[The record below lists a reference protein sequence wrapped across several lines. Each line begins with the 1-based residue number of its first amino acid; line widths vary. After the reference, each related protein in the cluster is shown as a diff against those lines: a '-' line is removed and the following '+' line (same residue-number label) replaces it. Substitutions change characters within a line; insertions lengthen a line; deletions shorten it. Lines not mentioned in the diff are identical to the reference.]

1 MKTYKLAIAG
11 GGSTYT
17 PGIIRSLMERLED
30 LPLSEIRF
38 YDIDGE
44 RQSKVVIA
52 AKAVI
57 SEYTDKIVIV
67 DTTDPETAFTDAD
80 FVFAQM
86 RVGKYKMRELDEKI
100 PLSHDVVGQETCG
113 PGGLAYG
120 LRTISPMVELI
131 DFVEQYAKETCWI
144 VNYSNPASIVAEA
157 VRKLRPKARVLNICD
172 MPVATMR
179 NMSAILGVNRE
190 DLVVD
195 YFGLNHFGWFT
206 KVEVYGV
213 DRLPE
218 LREHIHKHGLLTED
232 ISKIDYRHADASW
245 IKTFKN
251 IKLIMDFF
259 PEYIPNPYLQYYL
272 FPDLIVETSNKEYT
286 RANEVMNGREKTL
299 FETVKQYEETGV
311 LSDQFHVGVHGIFIV
326 DVTVSLAKNL
336 GKRYLVMVENNGT
349 IPNLPDDAMVEVPC
363 LINADGPAPEY
374 VGDIPYFYKAMIDQQ
389 LASEK
394 ILVEAITEGS
404 YEKALQAF
412 TLNKTLPSSRV
423 AKAVLDDLIEANK
436 AYWPELKSKYRDG
449 VLIHS

>member
-1 MKTYKLAIAG
+1 MKTYKLAVAG

-17 PGIIRSLMERLED
+17 PGIIRSLMDRLED

-44 RQSKVVIA
+44 RQSQVVVA

-57 SEYTDKIVIV
+57 EEYTDKIKVI
-67 DTTDPETAFTDAD
+67 DTTDPQTAFDDVD

-86 RVGKYKMRELDEKI
+86 RVGKYAMRELDEKI
-100 PLSHDVVGQETCG
+100 PLSHHVVGQETCG

-120 LRTISPMVELI
+120 LRTIFPMIELI
-131 DFVEQYAKETCWI
+131 DYVEKYAKETAWI
-144 VNYSNPASIVAEA
+144 VNYSNPASIVAEG
-157 VRKLRPKARVLNICD
+157 VRKLRPNSRVLNICD

-179 NMSAILGVNRE
+179 NIAAILGVERE
-190 DLVVD
+190 ELEVD

-206 KVEVYGV
+206 SIKVEGQEK
-213 DRLPE
+213 LPE
-218 LREHIHKHGLLTED
+218 IREHVYKYGLLTED
-232 ISKIDYRHADASW
+232 ISKIDYRHADSSW

-251 IKLIMDFF
+251 IKLIMDHF
-259 PEYIPNPYLQYYL
+259 PEYLPNPYLQYYL
-272 FPDLIVETSNKEYT
+272 FPDYIVETSNKDYT
-286 RANEVMNGREKTL
+286 RANEVMDGREKTL
-299 FETVKQYEETGV
+299 FETVKKYEETGI
-311 LSDQFHVGVHGIFIV
+311 LEDSFAVGVHGTFIV
-326 DVTVSLAKNL
+326 DVTVSLAQNL

-349 IPNLPDDAMVEVPC
+349 IPNLPADAMIEVPA
-363 LINADGPAPEY
+363 LITSDGPKPEF

-394 ILVEAITEGS
+394 ILVEAIVEGS

-412 TLNKTLPSSRV
+412 TLNKTLPSAKV

-436 AYWPELKSKYRDG
+436 EYWPTLTKEYKEG
-449 VLIHS
+449 VLV

>member
-172 MPVATMR
+172 MPLQR
-179 NMSAILGVNRE
+179 CAI
-190 DLVVD
+190 
-195 YFGLNHFGWFT
+195 
-206 KVEVYGV
+206 
-213 DRLPE
+213 
-218 LREHIHKHGLLTED
+218 
-232 ISKIDYRHADASW
+232 
-245 IKTFKN
+245 
-251 IKLIMDFF
+251 
-259 PEYIPNPYLQYYL
+259 
-272 FPDLIVETSNKEYT
+272 
-286 RANEVMNGREKTL
+286 
-299 FETVKQYEETGV
+299 
-311 LSDQFHVGVHGIFIV
+311 
-326 DVTVSLAKNL
+326 
-336 GKRYLVMVENNGT
+336 
-349 IPNLPDDAMVEVPC
+349 
-363 LINADGPAPEY
+363 
-374 VGDIPYFYKAMIDQQ
+374 
-389 LASEK
+389 
-394 ILVEAITEGS
+394 
-404 YEKALQAF
+404 
-412 TLNKTLPSSRV
+412 
-423 AKAVLDDLIEANK
+423 
-436 AYWPELKSKYRDG
+436 
-449 VLIHS
+449 

>member
-1 MKTYKLAIAG
+1 MKTYKLAVAG

-17 PGIIRSLMERLED
+17 PGIIRSLMDRLED

-44 RQSKVVIA
+44 RQSQVVVA

-57 SEYTDKIVIV
+57 EEYTDKIKVI
-67 DTTDPETAFTDAD
+67 DTTDPQTAFDDVD

-86 RVGKYKMRELDEKI
+86 RVGKYAMRELDEKI
-100 PLSHDVVGQETCG
+100 PLSHHVVGQETCG

-120 LRTISPMVELI
+120 LRTIFPMIELI
-131 DFVEQYAKETCWI
+131 AYVEKYAKETAWI
-144 VNYSNPASIVAEA
+144 VNYSNPASIVAEG
-157 VRKLRPKARVLNICD
+157 VRKLRPNSRVLNICD

-179 NMSAILGVNRE
+179 NIAAILGVERE
-190 DLVVD
+190 ELEVD

-206 KVEVYGV
+206 SIKVEGQEK
-213 DRLPE
+213 LPE
-218 LREHIHKHGLLTED
+218 IREHVYKYGLLTED
-232 ISKIDYRHADASW
+232 ISKIDYRHADSSW

-251 IKLIMDFF
+251 IKLIMDHF
-259 PEYIPNPYLQYYL
+259 PEYLPNPYLQYYL
-272 FPDLIVETSNKEYT
+272 FPDYIVETSNKDYT
-286 RANEVMNGREKTL
+286 RANEVMDGREKTL
-299 FETVKQYEETGV
+299 FETVKKYEETGI
-311 LSDQFHVGVHGIFIV
+311 LEDSFAVGVHGTFIV
-326 DVTVSLAKNL
+326 DVTVSLAQNL

-349 IPNLPDDAMVEVPC
+349 IPNLPADAMIEVPA
-363 LINADGPAPEY
+363 LITSDGPKPEF

-394 ILVEAITEGS
+394 ILVEAIVEGS

-412 TLNKTLPSSRV
+412 TLNKTLPSAKV

-436 AYWPELKSKYRDG
+436 EYWPTLTKEYKEG
-449 VLIHS
+449 VLV

>member
-1 MKTYKLAIAG
+1 MKTFKLAVAG

-17 PGIIRSLMERLED
+17 PGIIRSLMDRLED

-44 RQSKVVIA
+44 RQAKVVVA

-57 SEYTDKIVIV
+57 EEYTDKIKVI
-67 DTTDPETAFTDAD
+67 DTTDPQTAFEDVD

-86 RVGKYKMRELDEKI
+86 RVGKYAMRELDEKI
-100 PLSHDVVGQETCG
+100 PLSHNVVGQETCG

-120 LRTISPMVELI
+120 LRTIAPMIKLI
-131 DFVEQYAKETCWI
+131 DYVEKYAKETAWI
-144 VNYSNPASIVAEA
+144 VNYSNPASIVAEG
-157 VRKLRPKARVLNICD
+157 VRKLRPNSRVLNICD

-179 NMSAILGVNRE
+179 NIAAILGVERE
-190 DLVVD
+190 ELEVD

-206 KVEVYGV
+206 SIKVDGV
-213 DRLPE
+213 ERLPE
-218 LREHIHKHGLLTED
+218 IREHVYKYGLLTED
-232 ISKIDYRHADASW
+232 ISKIDYRHADSSW

-251 IKLIMDFF
+251 IKLIMDHF
-259 PEYIPNPYLQYYL
+259 PEYLPNPYLQYYL
-272 FPDLIVETSNKEYT
+272 FPDHIVETSNKEYT
-286 RANEVMNGREKTL
+286 RANEVMDGREKTL
-299 FETVKQYEETGV
+299 FETVKKYEETGI
-311 LSDQFHVGVHGIFIV
+311 LEDSFAVGVHGTFIV
-326 DVTVSLAKNL
+326 DVTVSLAQNL

-349 IPNLPDDAMVEVPC
+349 IPNLPADAMIEVPA
-363 LINADGPAPEY
+363 LITSDGPKPEF

-394 ILVEAITEGS
+394 ILVEAIVEGS

-412 TLNKTLPSSRV
+412 TLNKTLPSAKV

-436 AYWPELKSKYRDG
+436 EYWPTLTKEYKEG
-449 VLIHS
+449 VLV

>member
-17 PGIIRSLMERLED
+17 PGIVRSLMDRLED
-30 LPLSEIRF
+30 LPLSELRF

-57 SEYTDKIVIV
+57 AEYTDRINIVE
-67 DTTDPETAFTDAD
+67 TTNPQVAFDDVD

-86 RVGKYKMRELDEKI
+86 RVGKYAMRELDEKI
-100 PLSHDVVGQETCG
+100 PLSHNVVGQETCG

-120 LRTISPMVELI
+120 LRTIFPMVELI
-131 DFVEQYAKETCWI
+131 DFVEKYAKPSCWI
-144 VNYSNPASIVAEA
+144 VNYSNPASIVAEG
-157 VRKLRPKARVLNICD
+157 VRKLRPHARVINICD

-179 NMSAILGVNRE
+179 NMSAILGVERE
-190 DLVVD
+190 ELEVD

-206 KVEVYGV
+206 KVKVDGV

-218 LREHIHKHGLLTED
+218 LREHIYQYGLLTED
-232 ISKIDYRHADASW
+232 VSKIDYRHADSSW

-251 IKLIMDFF
+251 IKLIMDYF
-259 PEYIPNPYLQYYL
+259 PDYIPNPYLQYYF
-272 FPDLIVETSNKEYT
+272 FPDYIVETSNKEYT
-286 RANEVMNGREKTL
+286 RANEVMDGREKSL
-299 FETVKQYEETGV
+299 FETVKNYEETGV
-311 LSDQFHVGVHGIFIV
+311 LADEFHVGVHGIFIV

-336 GKRYLVMVENNGT
+336 AKRYLVMVENNGT
-349 IPNLPDDAMVEVPC
+349 IPNLPANAMVEVPC
-363 LINADGPAPEY
+363 LITSKGPVPEY
-374 VGDIPYFYKAMIDQQ
+374 VGEIPYFHQAMIEQQ

-412 TLNKTLPSSRV
+412 TLNKTFPSARV

-436 AYWPELKSKYRDG
+436 EYWPTLNKKYKEG
-449 VLIHS
+449 VLI

>member
-1 MKTYKLAIAG
+1 MNTYKLAIAG

-17 PGIIRSLMERLED
+17 PGIVRSLMDRLAD
-30 LPLSEIRF
+30 LPLAEIRF
-38 YDIDGE
+38 YDIDRE
-44 RQSKVVIA
+44 RQAKVVIA

-57 SEYTDKIVIV
+57 AEYSDSIRVIE
-67 DTTDPETAFTDAD
+67 TTDPQTAFEDAD

-86 RVGKYKMRELDEKI
+86 RVGKYAMRELDEKI

-120 LRTISPMVELI
+120 LRTIFPMVELI
-131 DFVEQYAKETCWI
+131 DYVEKYAKTDAWI
-144 VNYSNPASIVAEA
+144 VNYSNPASIVAEG
-157 VRKLRPKARVLNICD
+157 VRKLRPNAKIINICD

-179 NMSAILGVNRE
+179 NMSAILGVERE
-190 DLVVD
+190 DLLVE

-206 KVEVYGV
+206 KVEVDGV

-218 LREHIHKHGLLTED
+218 LREHIYKYGLLTED
-232 ISKIDYRHADASW
+232 VSKIDYRHADSSW

-251 IKLIMDFF
+251 IKLIMDHF

-272 FPDLIVETSNKEYT
+272 FPDHIVETSNKEYT
-286 RANEVMNGREKTL
+286 RANEVMDGREKSL
-299 FETVKQYEETGV
+299 FETVKQFEETGK
-311 LSDQFHVGVHGIFIV
+311 LNDAFHVGVHGTFIV
-326 DVTVSLAKNL
+326 DVTVSIAKNQ

-349 IPNLPDDAMVEVPC
+349 IPNLPADAMIEVPA
-363 LINADGPAPEY
+363 LITNRGPVAEY
-374 VGDIPYFYKAMIDQQ
+374 VGEIPYFYKAMIEQQ

-404 YEKALQAF
+404 YDKALQAF
-412 TLNKTLPSSRV
+412 TLNKTFPSARV

-436 AYWPELKSKYRDG
+436 EYWPTLEAKFKEG
-449 VLIHS
+449 VPVR